1 MVLASLMVTIGV
13 EGGLPRSCPTGTL
26 CAYRWATGR
35 KDM

>member
-1 MVLASLMVTIGV
+1 MALVILVATIGM